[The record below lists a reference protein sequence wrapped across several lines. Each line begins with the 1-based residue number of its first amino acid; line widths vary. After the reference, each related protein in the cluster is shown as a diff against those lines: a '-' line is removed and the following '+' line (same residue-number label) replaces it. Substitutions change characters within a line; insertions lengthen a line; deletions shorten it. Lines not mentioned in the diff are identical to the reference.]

1 MAKGTPTTERDDEYL
16 TVAELAARLKVA
28 SKTVRN
34 HMYDGTWAKGV
45 HWFSPPGIGPRFS
58 WLAIEGWLRGG
69 DTMLPASSRRVEI
82 PLSRVGG
89 RRRRGADREAVA
101 PVAERPRRIGC

>member
-1 MAKGTPTTERDDEYL
+1 MDDDYL
-16 TVAELAARLKVA
+16 TVVELSARLKVA

-58 WLAIEGWLRGG
+58 WLAIERWLRRK
-69 DTMLPASSRRVEI
+69 DTAVPTSWPRSDI

-89 RRRRGADREAVA
+89 RRR
-101 PVAERPRRIGC
+101 